1 MNSRDYDF
9 YFTHSN
15 DSSPS
20 FPFECSIIQVPAVKE
35 HSDDLNLTAEFD
47 LEVHVYDT
55 CSRCYG
61 GGSLCEH
68 DKEGNF
74 QCAITERGK
83 DVRITHKFWA
93 TYTCIEN
100 AYRVLCI
107 CIGLSLQS
115 YVMMHKNC
123 QWADCLRSLQ

>member
-35 HSDDLNLTAEFD
+35 HSHKAELNLTAEFD

-83 DVRITHKFWA
+83 DVRITHKF
-93 TYTCIEN
+93 
-100 AYRVLCI
+100 
-107 CIGLSLQS
+107 
-115 YVMMHKNC
+115 
-123 QWADCLRSLQ
+123 